1 MEDRTVLTKF
11 VNAFRSPVV
20 DAEGTG
26 TYPDGLFA
34 AAMMRQ
40 SKLDGESG
48 LRSSYGQDYLAV
60 KKLDE
65 PPRSHS

>member
-34 AAMMRQ
+34 AAMRQ
-40 SKLDGESG
+40 SKLDGTSG
-48 LRSSYGQDYLAV
+48 LRSSYEQDYLTA

-65 PPRSHS
+65 PPRPHS

>member
-1 MEDRTVLTKF
+1 MLIKF

-34 AAMMRQ
+34 AAIAGQM
-40 SKLDGESG
+40 KFDGASG
-48 LRSSYGQDYLAV
+48 MRSSYEQDYLVA
-60 KKLDE
+60 KKLKE
-65 PPRSHS
+65 PLRTHS